1 LMSPETSRDEA
12 ASKKRTDERRGT
24 VLDIL
29 RELLAEG
36 RSEEV
41 LALVGKLVARNS
53 ELERRLSELLTR
65 RRTSEGVS
73 SAQLK
78 LLLDE
83 LGAVEETATSPEL
96 GEADRGLRAASGID
110 ENKGEEPKEAPRRKQ
125 PSLRRPIPAHL
136 RRVDNEIRV
145 PEDKR
150 PCPVCG
156 TERRCIGHD
165 ITEVIELIPAE
176 VVVRR
181 DLREKLACDTCE
193 GELVRAPMGDKVVSG
208 GRLGSRLVAELLVD
222 KYRDGLPL
230 HRVKERLARMGLE
243 LSVATLSDQVRWA
256 TELWQPLWRASFVK
270 MLKAK
275 VMHLDGTGLMVLER
289 GSAGGKKLGA
299 LWGYVGDEIALYLY
313 ASTGKRAGQRPG
325 ELGPEDVLKLREGY
339 TVADASSLFDRAFLR
354 PELIECG
361 CNMHARRY
369 FAKALDGGDAR
380 AALPIAAFKKLYE
393 IEAEVRGQGDD
404 TTLAAR
410 QTKSKPVYDE
420 LVTWCET
427 YKPHEPPSSPLGA
440 AIRYLTN
447 HKVALMRFL
456 EDAAIPID
464 NGAVERLHVRTALT
478 RKNFLFAGSDAGAER
493 AAIAY
498 TILGSC
504 ALAGVNP
511 VEYLA
516 DVLPRLARKIRLCD
530 IPDLLP
536 ARWKALREGAH
547 EPVEPHLPSA

>member
-1 LMSPETSRDEA
+1 LMSPESSRAEA

-29 RELLAEG
+29 RELLSEG

-41 LALVGKLVARNS
+41 LALFGKLVARNS

-83 LGAVEETATSPEL
+83 LGAGEETATSPEL

>member
-1 LMSPETSRDEA
+1 LMSPETSRAEA
-12 ASKKRTDERRGT
+12 ESKKRTDERRGT

-41 LALVGKLVARNS
+41 LALFGKLVARNS

-83 LGAVEETATSPEL
+83 LGAGEETATSPEL

-125 PSLRRPIPAHL
+125 PRLRRPIPAHL

-243 LSVATLSDQVRWA
+243 LSVATLSDQVRWS
-256 TELWQPLWRASFVK
+256 TELWQPLWRVSFVK

-516 DVLPRLARKIRLCD
+516 DVLPCLARKIRLCD

-536 ARWKALREGAH
+536 ARWKTLREGAH